1 MLGNDLNNLLIL
13 LFMLQLHI
21 RRFEHFN
28 LNFQNFLS
36 FNLGFQNVPNT
47 IKLNIPFQVH
57 EHEQILSSNKFF
69 GLK

>member
-1 MLGNDLNNLLIL
+1 MLH
-13 LFMLQLHI
+13 LHI
-21 RRFEHFN
+21 RRFKNFN

-47 IKLNIPFQVH
+47 IILNIPFQVR
-57 EHEQILSSNKFF
+57 EHEQKLSSNKFF